1 MSRHDS
7 TGCTFPNNLDIMVRL
22 KSDEMRY
29 LSTSLWTPQ
38 LDKQL
43 RRLAAKGLSA
53 RQIGEQLKVGRN
65 AVIGRWARLRGLVF
79 RCEVEREKKLRAEA
93 AERRRTRKRRNDAAV
108 AGLRRALAK
117 GVLRHVAIAEARK
130 AGATYG
136 AIGAAM
142 GLSRQRVHQIL
153 IHKPTRGPGRPRKS

>member
-1 MSRHDS
+1 
-7 TGCTFPNNLDIMVRL
+7 MVRL
-22 KSDEMRY
+22 KSEEMRY
-29 LSTSLWTPQ
+29 LSSSLWTPQ

-43 RRLAAKGLSA
+43 HKLAAKGLSA
-53 RQIGEQLKVGRN
+53 RQIGEKLNVGRN

-93 AERRRTRKRRNDAAV
+93 ATRRKERKRRSDGAIAA
-108 AGLRRALAK
+108 LRRALPK

-136 AIGAAM
+136 AIGEAM

-153 IHKPTRGPGRPRKS
+153 IHKPTRGPGRPRKA